1 MKLIEN
7 IYIYI
12 YGSLQPMCGKGFLKM
27 QNVQTM
33 RRNEICLT
41 LLRLSFLLP
50 APAVKGWASRVIHSD
65 NFICANLVALQSG
78 PLCWWVNL
86 LQRRRHPLSSL
97 PETLCKGVVHLSLPG
112 RLSKLP
118 VPSHSCLG
126 KYPIPAQP
134 YPILLWTHLNQS
146 SMLALKYKSSLPFF
160 RRKRVERI
168 TQKQY
173 TTNLAHTMSNWGRKT
188 QI

>member
-1 MKLIEN
+1 MKLIGKKN
-7 IYIYI
+7 IYIYMDPCN
-12 YGSLQPMCGKGFLKM
+12 LCVGKGFLKM
-27 QNVQTM
+27 QNAQTM

-50 APAVKGWASRVIHSD
+50 DPAVQGWASRVIHSD

-97 PETLCKGVVHLSLPG
+97 PETLCKGVVHFSLPG

-126 KYPIPAQP
+126 KYTVPSPALSHP
-134 YPILLWTHLNQS
+134 PVDSLKSILHAGLE
-146 SMLALKYKSSLPFF
+146 
-160 RRKRVERI
+160 V
-168 TQKQY
+168 QKLF
-173 TTNLAHTMSNWGRKT
+173 TFL
-188 QI
+188 